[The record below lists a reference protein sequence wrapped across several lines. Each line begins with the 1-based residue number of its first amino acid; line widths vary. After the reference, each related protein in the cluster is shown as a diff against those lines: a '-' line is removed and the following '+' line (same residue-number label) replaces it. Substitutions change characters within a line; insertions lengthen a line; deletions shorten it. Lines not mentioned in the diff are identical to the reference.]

1 MPAAAAVFFPHLPA
15 AAAVSLPTPLHPC
28 PALRRTSVE
37 EPILVSTVSNSS
49 EIELSDGQSL
59 GSLDGEA
66 QLLLGASPRR
76 GLTFS
81 RHPGFATIEEGEEGL
96 FGSTKADSRA
106 ASPREVCGQGLSTM
120 GMRFCIVRA
129 A

>member
-1 MPAAAAVFFPHLPA
+1 M
-15 AAAVSLPTPLHPC
+15 
-28 PALRRTSVE
+28 E

-66 QLLLGASPRR
+66 HVLLGASPRR
-76 GLTFS
+76 GPTFS
-81 RHPGFATIEEGEEGL
+81 RHPGFATIEEGEEGP

-106 ASPREVCGQGLSTM
+106 ASPREVCGRGLGTKDTCLRIRM
-120 GMRFCIVRA
+120 LAHAAPCIVELPQQLLFPGECCRD
-129 A
+129 